1 MKLLTT
7 TGTFREQFQARYP
20 VYRHTISRL
29 ITSAADFADANGWAF
44 FAVISLWCG
53 WMRLS
58 GDLHR
63 RLGHDE
69 LYTFYISQ
77 AASLTKL
84 LALTRTVDLHPP
96 LSYLLVRLSFA
107 VFGVSAWSC
116 RLPFAAAFILTSVFI
131 FWLSERMLSPLYGLI
146 AVLFLWSCPYSNSA
160 SMARPYSLLL
170 CFTSMMLVC
179 WYCATESVGHRVWA
193 LVGLSVGGFGLL
205 LSHVLGVLPFAA
217 VVGAEL
223 LRFRIARKTDW
234 HLWLAFLAPLISL
247 LTYLPLLKTHSALLF
262 TPVYRVTPIR
272 LLSCYWEPLR
282 FAITPLLL
290 ITILAAARLITRSGG
305 DSNSGRGA
313 LAGNLPLG
321 FLLLSLFLT
330 PLLTAIVFAW
340 TGTAFFER
348 YGVVML
354 LPVAIVPAMLLAF
367 GTRCRGPYAVGMVLL
382 LAALI
387 HINSSGMAWL
397 LEQAS
402 SVAPPAVAARLLYL
416 AAMPPVKD
424 APKVIFPAYLE
435 REWERAPEV
444 SDLNSAEP
452 GLALVA
458 GTGLTFLELDHSENA
473 NLAQRLFLL
482 TNKEAAVAITHD
494 TLFENY
500 EQLQAVFPLR
510 GTVEPYCSFLRSHRR
525 FLVLGAYNH
534 PQGWLLRKL
543 DADGARLRIIGKYAS
558 TLEEHDLYEVIVPLN
573 LCQSL
578 NSEIGRTSS
587 ATGGHGKG

>member
-7 TGTFREQFQARYP
+7 TGTFREQFQDRYP
-20 VYRHTISRL
+20 VYRHAISRL
-29 ITSAADFADANGWAF
+29 ITFIADFADARGWAVF
-44 FAVISLWCG
+44 SVISLWCG

-58 GDLHR
+58 GELYR

-77 AASLTKL
+77 AASLTQL

-96 LSYLLVRLSFA
+96 LSYLFVRLSFA

-116 RLPFAAAFILTSVFI
+116 RLPFAVAFVLTSVFI
-131 FWLSERMLSPLYGLI
+131 FWLLKRMLSPLYGLI
-146 AVLFLWSCPYSNSA
+146 AVFFLWSFPYSYSA
-160 SMARPYSLLL
+160 PIARPYSLLL

-179 WYCATESVGHRVWA
+179 WYCATESIGRRYSA
-193 LVGLSVGGFGLL
+193 LLGLSIGGFGLL

-223 LRFRIARKTDW
+223 LRFRIARKPDW
-234 HLWLAFLAPLISL
+234 HLWLALLAPLVSL

-262 TPVYRVTPIR
+262 TPIYRVTPTR
-272 LLSCYWEPLR
+272 LLSCYWEPIR
-282 FAITPLLL
+282 VVSTPLLF
-290 ITILAAARLITRSGG
+290 ILVLAIARLFSRSRV
-305 DSNSGRGA
+305 NSSSRWSA
-313 LAGNLPLG
+313 PDRNLPLG
-321 FLLLSLFLT
+321 FLLLVLFLS
-330 PLLTAIVFAW
+330 PLLTAIVFAR

-354 LPVAIVPAMLLAF
+354 IPAAIAPAMVLAF
-367 GTRCRGPYAVGMVLL
+367 GTGCRRSYAASMVLL

-387 HINSSGMAWL
+387 HVNSSGMAWL
-397 LEQAS
+397 LQQS
-402 SVAPPAVAARLLYL
+402 SSIARPAVAARLLYL
-416 AAMPPVKD
+416 VAMPPIPYV
-424 APKVIFPAYLE
+424 PKLAIVPAYLE
-435 REWERAPEV
+435 HEKEAAPSV
-444 SDLNSAEP
+444 SDLNAVEP

-458 GTGLTFLELDHSENA
+458 GTGLTFLELDRSENTE
-473 NLAQRLFLL
+473 LTKRLFLL
-482 TNKEAAVAITHD
+482 TNKEAALTITHD

-510 GTVEPYCSFLRSHRR
+510 GTVEPYCSFVGGHRR

-543 DADGARLRIIGKYAS
+543 DMDGASLRIIGRYAS
-558 TLEEHDLYEVIVPLN
+558 TLEEHDLYEVSVPLN
-573 LCQSL
+573 LCPPP
-578 NSEIGRTSS
+578 N
-587 ATGGHGKG
+587 